1 MQFRAVVEPEVAAM
15 AAKSAD
21 ERDLRILKRSI
32 QGQEG
37 QLSDAQAYFKRDL
50 RFHMSL
56 ARASKNE
63 VFTEVL
69 AVVYDIL
76 AESRS
81 FTLLSERRMTT
92 SFEHHVKIVDAI
104 EKKDDER
111 ARRLM
116 KEHLAEIGHQIESEA
131 HQMVGNVDDGLD
143 R

>member
-1 MQFRAVVEPEVAAM
+1 
-15 AAKSAD
+15 
-21 ERDLRILKRSI
+21 
-32 QGQEG
+32 
-37 QLSDAQAYFKRDL
+37 
-50 RFHMSL
+50 
-56 ARASKNE
+56 
-63 VFTEVL
+63 
-69 AVVYDIL
+69 
-76 AESRS
+76 
-81 FTLLSERRMTT
+81 MTT

>member
-1 MQFRAVVEPEVAAM
+1 M

-21 ERDLRILKRSI
+21 ERDLRILKRRI
-32 QGQEG
+32 QDQEG
-37 QLSDAQAYFKRDL
+37 QLSDVQAYFKEAL

-63 VFTEVL
+63 VFIEVL
-69 AVVYDIL
+69 AFVYEVVG
-76 AESRS
+76 EGRS
-81 FTLLSERRMTT
+81 FTLLSETQVTT

-131 HQMVGNVDDGLD
+131 H
-143 R
+143 